1 MKAFATAVASVVA
14 LFATVPTLAQTT
26 LAGVSTPPPTM
37 LMDAPPPAKPSAA
50 IPYTAPTANAAT
62 VAAPSATT
70 ASSSEDAYKP
80 FTQTGG
86 NSFIGSAAVTDD
98 INSGIVTHIVS
109 RPNEIP
115 DGTVVK
121 VRLSQQLSTA
131 TTRAGTAF
139 LAEVTE
145 PVLKDGR
152 VIIPAGSLLDGRV
165 TMVRGG
171 RRIGG
176 PAAIHLEAR
185 MVTLANGSHYVLRAR
200 VIDTDRL
207 AESRVDD
214 EGTIVR
220 RDWSKKTLAALALTT
235 GGSATAGAMLGG
247 VPGALI
253 GAGVGAGAG
262 GVLML
267 KQSHQEVLPKDTA
280 VVFCLTVPMH
290 TTPSR
295 DSAATERA
303 PIGLPG
309 GE

>member
-1 MKAFATAVASVVA
+1 MKTFATAVAAIVA
-14 LFATVPTLAQTT
+14 LLAGVPTLAQTN
-26 LAGVSTPPPTM
+26 LAGVSTLPPTM
-37 LMDAPPPAKPSAA
+37 VTDATGKPSAA
-50 IPYTAPTANAAT
+50 IPATAPTSDAPAA
-62 VAAPSATT
+62 AAPSATT
-70 ASSSEDAYKP
+70 ASSTADGYRP

-86 NSFIGSAAVTDD
+86 NSFIASATVTDD
-98 INSGIVTHIVS
+98 VNFGIVSHVVS
-109 RPNEIP
+109 QPNEIP

-131 TTRAGTAF
+131 TTRVGTAF

-171 RRIGG
+171 GRIGG
-176 PAAIHLEAR
+176 PAALHLEPR

-207 AESRVDD
+207 GELRVDD
-214 EGTIVR
+214 EGTILR
-220 RDWSKKTLAALALTT
+220 RDWNKKTLAALALTT
-235 GGSATAGAMLGG
+235 GGSATAGAMIGG

-253 GAGVGAGAG
+253 GAGIGAGAS
-262 GVLML
+262 GVVML
-267 KQSHQEVLPKDTA
+267 KQSHQEVLPKDTG

-290 TTPSR
+290 TTPAR
-295 DSAATERA
+295 DSAASEHS
-303 PIGLPG
+303 PMGLPG

>member
-1 MKAFATAVASVVA
+1 MKSLHSAVAS
-14 LFATVPTLAQTT
+14 LFTFFAIVPAVAQTNW
-26 LAGVSTPPPTM
+26 AGVA
-37 LMDAPPPAKPSAA
+37 APPPAMVAGAPVKPSAA
-50 IPYTAPTANAAT
+50 IPATAPTALTPAA
-62 VAAPSATT
+62 AAPGTT
-70 ASSSEDAYKP
+70 APSSSEDTYQP

-86 NSFIGSAAVTDD
+86 NSFVSNTATTGD
-98 INSGIVTHIVS
+98 IDSGIVTHVLS

-131 TTRAGTAF
+131 TTRVGTAF

-145 PVLKDGR
+145 PILKDGR
-152 VIIPAGSLLDGRV
+152 VIVPAGSLLDGRV

-171 RRIGG
+171 GRIGG
-176 PAAIHLEAR
+176 PAALHLEPR

-207 AESRVDD
+207 GELRVDD

-220 RDWSKKTLAALALTT
+220 RDWNKKTLAALALTT
-235 GGSATAGAMLGG
+235 GGSATAGAMIGG
-247 VPGALI
+247 VPGAVI

-262 GVLML
+262 GIVML

-280 VVFCLTVPMH
+280 IVFCLTVPMR
-290 TTPSR
+290 TTPAR
-295 DSAATERA
+295 ETATSERA
-303 PIGLPG
+303 PMGPG